1 MIRGR
6 FYQRTAGT
14 EAHRYRLIVGPA
26 AHRYRLIV
34 GPAAL
39 LAIAGFCHL
48 LESEEVIKAPAT
60 SDL

>member
-14 EAHRYRLIVGPA
+14 E